1 MQGSGGDEDIL
12 LDDYDS
18 DEDSNERDE
27 VEYFSCE
34 SFWKIYVN
42 YMWNLT
48 EWTKNRYLAKD
59 FLQGEKSAVHQ
70 PG

>member
-27 VEYFSCE
+27 VEYFSLIVLE
-34 SFWKIYVN
+34 
-42 YMWNLT
+42 NL
-48 EWTKNRYLAKD
+48 R
-59 FLQGEKSAVHQ
+59 
-70 PG
+70 